1 MQNLKN
7 SILKT
12 RNFNEL
18 NTLNQVCDQGNAEA
32 LSLLGIVWTEI
43 IGLGFL
49 SSKDLISK
57 KDSESFLEIKSL
69 LKKQLEISLLILFGN
84 LKRNSNLNLLKISL
98 VSSLQILEKLENPG
112 KLQSIFQEI
121 LIHPNWKFLDHA
133 VQTLTTTLKVRFY
146 KFLKETLNQLILKES
161 LEIQGI
167 RKKRKLL
174 ENLSTDYK
182 KILENSFYMLQ
193 REKET
198 LNLLFQEK
206 FGKKVYSDA
215 WLAFLSHSMD
225 NKTLKKVL
233 IELDSVIPNL
243 EDPRLL
249 ADFYV
254 DSYNQSGI
262 LGILA
267 LNGIFTLITKYDLEY
282 LKFYEKLYQ
291 LLEPSVLHSKFKSRF
306 FNLVSIFLNSSLLP
320 VNLVAGF
327 IKKFARLAL
336 FAPPTGITLILPIIY
351 NLLRSHHKCIVMIHK
366 PKEESLSSLKG
377 KFKKN

>member
-1 MQNLKN
+1 MKFIKPSVYKIYKKPCRGQKPRNLVVKMQNLKN
-7 SILKT
+7 SILKS

-18 NTLNQVCDQGNAEA
+18 NTLNQVCDQGDAEA

-69 LKKQLEISLLILFGN
+69 LKKQLEISLLILSRN
-84 LKRNSNLNLLKISL
+84 LKTNLKLQKISL
-98 VSSLQILEKLENPG
+98 VSTCQILEKLENPA
-112 KLQSIFQEI
+112 KLQLFFQEI

-133 VQTLTTTLKVRFY
+133 VRTLTTTLKVRFY

-161 LEIQGI
+161 CAEIQGS

-182 KILENSFYMLQ
+182 KILENSFYILQ
-193 REKET
+193 GEKET

-262 LGILA
+262 FGILA

-291 LLEPSVLHSKFKSRF
+291 L
-306 FNLVSIFLNSSLLP
+306 NM
-320 VNLVAGF
+320 
-327 IKKFARLAL
+327 RLS
-336 FAPPTGITLILPIIY
+336 
-351 NLLRSHHKCIVMIHK
+351 N
-366 PKEESLSSLKG
+366 
-377 KFKKN
+377 